1 MKFFQSLRR
10 RIGVTMAAL
19 LGLVLVM
26 TILGST
32 AIRSI
37 TRVVAENMNTL
48 RTGSE
53 TANGLVTAV
62 LSEIRS
68 AEQYLLTPDEALKT
82 EFTTS
87 GDQAYVYQR
96 RFRDLPSLTNDERH
110 IINRIGAN
118 QAAIEVAYAT
128 AHALA
133 DIGRTGD
140 SHALAS
146 KAKETTDT
154 LVADVRSLALSQG
167 RRAEEKSAE
176 LATQGAT
183 FQTMIWFLFAI
194 ALLVGAGAAT
204 FTVRSVDNPLRRL
217 IRSAEQMGAGDLRP
231 VQLSEMPTELMSL
244 AQAMDTM
251 SSQLRTIVAAV
262 VDESQQIGGRAGDF
276 SAMSQELAAS
286 SGEISTAMVKISSGA
301 DHQVR
306 GMQDADELLAKL
318 RETAATNAE
327 ASARVVELGEAI
339 RAVAG
344 RHRGDVEAAGR
355 TLLDVREV
363 VRTSAQQVQQLAQL
377 SGSITEFI
385 DLIKQ
390 ISSQTNLLALNAAIE
405 AARAGE
411 HGRGFAVVAEEVR
424 HLADSSAKAAEDVTK
439 TVEFIRNQ
447 IRDVSVTMEVGTTKV
462 SGIEH
467 VAQGAASGLEEIGRV
482 VQEVQAAAAVVAR
495 EAEQNKSVVDRLA
508 ERTSQVAQ
516 SASEHASSSQEVAA
530 AAEEQS
536 ASTEDMAASASE
548 LLEGATRLTKLV
560 AEFRV

>member
-1 MKFFQSLRR
+1 MNFFRSLRR
-10 RIGVTMAAL
+10 RIGATMAVL
-19 LGLVLVM
+19 LALVLVM
-26 TILGST
+26 TILGSS
-32 AIRSI
+32 AIGSM
-37 TRVVAENMNTL
+37 TRVVNDNMTSL

-53 TANGLVTAV
+53 TANGLVTSV

-68 AEQYLLTPDEALKT
+68 AEQYLLTPDEPLKA
-82 EFTTS
+82 EFTSS
-87 GDQAYVYQR
+87 GDQAYAFQR
-96 RFRDLPSLTNDERH
+96 KFRDLPSLTNEERH

-128 AHALA
+128 SHALA
-133 DIGRTGD
+133 DVGKVAESR
-140 SHALAS
+140 ALAS

-154 LVADVRSLALSQG
+154 LVADVRVLALSQG
-167 RRAEEKSAE
+167 RRAEEQGQE
-176 LATQGAT
+176 LSKQGTT
-183 FQTMIWFLFAI
+183 FQTMVWFLFGI
-194 ALLVGAGAAT
+194 ALVVGAVAA
-204 FTVRSVDNPLRRL
+204 FLTVRSVDQPLRRL
-217 IRSAEQMGAGDLRP
+217 IRTAEQMGAGDLRTA
-231 VQLSEMPTELMSL
+231 QFSDMPTELMSL
-244 AQAMDTM
+244 AQAMGAM
-251 SSQLRTIVAAV
+251 ASQLRTIVAAV

-276 SAMSQELAAS
+276 SAMSEELAAS

-327 ASARVVELGEAI
+327 ASAKVVQLGEAI

-447 IRDVSVTMEVGTTKV
+447 IREVSGTMEVGTAKV
-462 SGIEH
+462 GGIEH

-482 VQEVQAAAAVVAR
+482 VQEVQAAAAVVSR
-495 EAEQNKSVVDRLA
+495 EAELNKSVVDRLA

>member
-1 MKFFQSLRR
+1 
-10 RIGVTMAAL
+10 MAVL

-26 TILGST
+26 TILGSS
-32 AIRSI
+32 AIRSM
-37 TRVVAENMNTL
+37 TRVVNENMTTL
-48 RTGSE
+48 RAGSE
-53 TANGLVTAV
+53 TANGLVTSV

-68 AEQYLLTPDEALKT
+68 AEQYLLTPDEPLKA
-82 EFTTS
+82 EFTAS
-87 GDQAYVYQR
+87 GDQAYAYQR
-96 RFRDLPSLTNDERH
+96 KFRDLPSLTNEERH

-128 AHALA
+128 SHALA

-140 SHALAS
+140 SRALAS

-154 LVADVRSLALSQG
+154 LVADVRMLALSQG
-167 RRAEEKSAE
+167 RRAEE
-176 LATQGAT
+176 QGQALSKQGTT
-183 FQTMIWFLFAI
+183 FQTMVWFLFGI
-194 ALLVGAGAAT
+194 ALVVGALAA
-204 FTVRSVDNPLRRL
+204 FYTVRSVDQPLRRL
-217 IRSAEQMGAGDLRP
+217 IHTAEQMGAGDLRT
-231 VQLSEMPTELMSL
+231 VQFTDMPTELMTL
-244 AQAMDTM
+244 AHAMGAM
-251 SSQLRTIVAAV
+251 ASQLRTVVAAV

-276 SAMSQELAAS
+276 SAMSEELAAS

-327 ASARVVELGEAI
+327 ASARVVQLGEAI

-377 SGSITEFI
+377 SSSITEFI

-447 IRDVSVTMEVGTTKV
+447 IREVSSTMEVGTTKV
-462 SGIEH
+462 GGIEH

-482 VQEVQAAAAVVAR
+482 VQEVQAAAAVVSR
-495 EAEQNKSVVDRLA
+495 EAELNKSVVDRLA

-560 AEFRV
+560 AGFRV